1 MEKDPQTERLPVCP
15 LNRPAFLGAQ
25 GKPQLEDFL
34 QACHRLGGAMLRDF
48 GEETTH
54 RDGLKLPPSPL
65 LSAADSKLPRG
76 VRGWE
81 GAGRASDEFRKAF
94 RGRKQPVRFPKGSN
108 TSFSSSSTRMREWAS
123 MGPRHVLARCPCPS
137 PPTEGNK
144 FQAGSQLCSHS
155 YPRTPR
161 GWHIAGPWSVADV
174 INTWERSP

>member
-1 MEKDPQTERLPVCP
+1 MP
-15 LNRPAFLGAQ
+15 L
-25 GKPQLEDFL
+25 E
-34 QACHRLGGAMLRDF
+34 QACLLRGPGKTPAGGLPSGVPPPGPGDARRLWRGDHTQRWPQASSISPP
-48 GEETTH
+48 
-54 RDGLKLPPSPL
+54 LPLP
-65 LSAADSKLPRG
+65 ADSKLPRG
-76 VRGWE
+76 VCGWE
-81 GAGRASDEFRKAF
+81 GAGRASDEFRKAL

-155 YPRTPR
+155 YPRSPR

-174 INTWERSP
+174 ITTWERSP